1 MAGTLEV
8 ETLEDEISKCNQA
21 SDDAP
26 ISLPPPVELESV
38 HDVTIDRIASKLLK
52 DNFIL
57 TALELHAE
65 LLESG
70 RELPRLRDYFSNPGN
85 FEKHSHSSAFD
96 VSPVLPRTS
105 SVQTFDSLD
114 FARYSDDGEKQ
125 LDERVAVLEF
135 ELRKARE
142 TIKNLRANLTVV
154 TESDPNTP
162 DNGSE
167 HTTVSEDP
175 LRPHERRA
183 VNFLVN
189 EYLLKQDYKLT
200 SITFSDENE
209 DQDFEDWDDV
219 GLNIPKPP
227 DFLQLYRNYNKHARQ
242 WCSTTECAAQTEA
255 LDEPSPSA
263 REQELKAVAFE
274 KEVLETQVEQLK
286 LQLEKANQENAA
298 LTSEL
303 DKALNSQAELSFK
316 PVLPFE
322 IMAETLSEMVEPS
335 VPDSPLLTASKS
347 PLRKRLPEE
356 RGNLPEEGSPID
368 STFHKDDLDVAV
380 FGVEQVTPAK
390 LRESRPIT
398 TARCVV
404 WRRKMSPAFLEALV
418 SVGHPQSQLADMRL
432 AWDVTHVAATGD
444 EVVLMLSRCLPH
456 IVPNVLLAK
465 REELVPLLLAAINLH
480 PDARERDAL
489 LNLLFNLT
497 KRPDDDQRRVIL
509 AGLLS
514 VAQCLGHA
522 RVEAELL
529 PQCWEQISHKYPERR
544 LLVAESCGYLAPQ
557 VASEIRSS
565 LLLSMLQQML
575 KEEKEELV
583 RQAAARSL
591 AVLLAYVDDPDKFLQ
606 AVDLALLVVAD
617 EQPEMA
623 EVAQSVLLPSVACW
637 ALEKGQL
644 ETALLTTLMKLLE
657 DHVRALDMRSADGVM
672 SLSQAEE
679 QHSVNLVKALGAAL
693 PFLLVHVLESA
704 PYVARL
710 NLHDSISPCSLPA
723 DRLRPSENPLLEPA
737 TIVGDDSRTAL
748 LVTAFD
754 EHIGQEWFKTW
765 PAFDWLLSK
774 FIPFLTNIATSTKP
788 HSRSTVRALSEL
800 VRNFCQLFGC
810 TFTHSKVKPAFSA
823 LLPLT
828 DASSVA
834 SREALTNATAPIYAC
849 GVLTAFCS
857 ETDRREL
864 VGFLKSLLFVVSL
877 CDVSLASIQSTLL
890 ELGCDRNHQETL
902 LAALWEGVVHASPLV
917 RANAARLFELL
928 VATVPDTLLKNRVA
942 PALVT
947 LASDPE
953 ISVRVGTVRPFGTIL
968 ALSTQKEL
976 LDKAFLQ
983 LQTFLEDP
991 QHRDNHCMQVEFIQ
1005 MFASLGPNT
1014 EPRFR
1019 DEFILPH
1026 LAVLA
1031 IRNNQN
1037 ASDSLRAEVAELLLE
1052 AYTALSCT
1060 YIPEQVISEAF
1071 LPGLRCLLEDAR
1083 QVAPCHEAAV
1093 AAMIGNFEAK
1103 LDCSRD
1109 RTSSLTSPIASM
1121 EEMKRKMTKIFTTP
1135 PANARANLPNI
1146 FQLRKK

>member
-1 MAGTLEV
+1 
-8 ETLEDEISKCNQA
+8 
-21 SDDAP
+21 
-26 ISLPPPVELESV
+26 
-38 HDVTIDRIASKLLK
+38 R
-52 DNFIL
+52 
-57 TALELHAE
+57 
-65 LLESG
+65 
-70 RELPRLRDYFSNPGN
+70 
-85 FEKHSHSSAFD
+85 
-96 VSPVLPRTS
+96 
-105 SVQTFDSLD
+105 
-114 FARYSDDGEKQ
+114 
-125 LDERVAVLEF
+125 
-135 ELRKARE
+135 
-142 TIKNLRANLTVV
+142 
-154 TESDPNTP
+154 
-162 DNGSE
+162 
-167 HTTVSEDP
+167 
-175 LRPHERRA
+175 
-183 VNFLVN
+183 
-189 EYLLKQDYKLT
+189 
-200 SITFSDENE
+200 
-209 DQDFEDWDDV
+209 
-219 GLNIPKPP
+219 
-227 DFLQLYRNYNKHARQ
+227 
-242 WCSTTECAAQTEA
+242 
-255 LDEPSPSA
+255 
-263 REQELKAVAFE
+263 
-274 KEVLETQVEQLK
+274 
-286 LQLEKANQENAA
+286 
-298 LTSEL
+298 
-303 DKALNSQAELSFK
+303 
-316 PVLPFE
+316 
-322 IMAETLSEMVEPS
+322 
-335 VPDSPLLTASKS
+335 
-347 PLRKRLPEE
+347 
-356 RGNLPEEGSPID
+356 
-368 STFHKDDLDVAV
+368 
-380 FGVEQVTPAK
+380 
-390 LRESRPIT
+390 
-398 TARCVV
+398 VV
-404 WRRKMSPAFLEALV
+404 WCRKMSPAFLEALV
-418 SVGHPQSQLADMRL
+418 SVGHPRSQLADMRL

-465 REELVPLLLAAINLH
+465 REAIPLLLAAINLH

-529 PQCWEQISHKYPERR
+529 PQCWEQINHKYPERR

-575 KEEKEELV
+575 KEEKEEVV

-591 AVLLAYVDDPDKFLQ
+591 AVLLAYVDDPDKFSQ

-644 ETALLTTLMKLLE
+644 ESALLTTLMKLLE

-693 PFLLVHVLESA
+693 PFLLVHVLESG

-723 DRLRPSENPLLEPA
+723 DRIRPSENPLLEPA

-800 VRNFCQLFGC
+800 LRNFCQLFGR

-890 ELGCDRNHQETL
+890 ELGCDRNHQEAL
-902 LAALWEGVVHASPLV
+902 LATLWEGVVHASPLV

-1037 ASDSLRAEVAELLLE
+1037 VSDALRAEVAELLLE

-1109 RTSSLTSPIASM
+1109 RTPSLTSPIASM

-1135 PANARANLPNI
+1135 PTNARANLPNI

>member
-1 MAGTLEV
+1 
-8 ETLEDEISKCNQA
+8 
-21 SDDAP
+21 
-26 ISLPPPVELESV
+26 
-38 HDVTIDRIASKLLK
+38 
-52 DNFIL
+52 
-57 TALELHAE
+57 
-65 LLESG
+65 
-70 RELPRLRDYFSNPGN
+70 
-85 FEKHSHSSAFD
+85 
-96 VSPVLPRTS
+96 
-105 SVQTFDSLD
+105 
-114 FARYSDDGEKQ
+114 
-125 LDERVAVLEF
+125 
-135 ELRKARE
+135 
-142 TIKNLRANLTVV
+142 
-154 TESDPNTP
+154 
-162 DNGSE
+162 
-167 HTTVSEDP
+167 
-175 LRPHERRA
+175 
-183 VNFLVN
+183 
-189 EYLLKQDYKLT
+189 
-200 SITFSDENE
+200 
-209 DQDFEDWDDV
+209 
-219 GLNIPKPP
+219 
-227 DFLQLYRNYNKHARQ
+227 
-242 WCSTTECAAQTEA
+242 
-255 LDEPSPSA
+255 
-263 REQELKAVAFE
+263 
-274 KEVLETQVEQLK
+274 
-286 LQLEKANQENAA
+286 
-298 LTSEL
+298 
-303 DKALNSQAELSFK
+303 
-316 PVLPFE
+316 
-322 IMAETLSEMVEPS
+322 
-335 VPDSPLLTASKS
+335 
-347 PLRKRLPEE
+347 
-356 RGNLPEEGSPID
+356 
-368 STFHKDDLDVAV
+368 
-380 FGVEQVTPAK
+380 
-390 LRESRPIT
+390 
-398 TARCVV
+398 
-404 WRRKMSPAFLEALV
+404 
-418 SVGHPQSQLADMRL
+418 
-432 AWDVTHVAATGD
+432 
-444 EVVLMLSRCLPH
+444 
-456 IVPNVLLAK
+456 
-465 REELVPLLLAAINLH
+465 
-480 PDARERDAL
+480 
-489 LNLLFNLT
+489 
-497 KRPDDDQRRVIL
+497 
-509 AGLLS
+509 
-514 VAQCLGHA
+514 
-522 RVEAELL
+522 
-529 PQCWEQISHKYPERR
+529 
-544 LLVAESCGYLAPQ
+544 
-557 VASEIRSS
+557 
-565 LLLSMLQQML
+565 
-575 KEEKEELV
+575 
-583 RQAAARSL
+583 
-591 AVLLAYVDDPDKFLQ
+591 
-606 AVDLALLVVAD
+606 
-617 EQPEMA
+617 
-623 EVAQSVLLPSVACW
+623 
-637 ALEKGQL
+637 
-644 ETALLTTLMKLLE
+644 
-657 DHVRALDMRSADGVM
+657 MRSADGVM

-693 PFLLVHVLESA
+693 PFLLVHVLESG

-723 DRLRPSENPLLEPA
+723 DRIRPSENPLLEPA

-800 VRNFCQLFGC
+800 LRNFCQLFGR

-890 ELGCDRNHQETL
+890 ELGCDRNHQEAL
-902 LAALWEGVVHASPLV
+902 LATLWEGVVHASPLV

-1037 ASDSLRAEVAELLLE
+1037 VSDALRAEVAELLLE

-1109 RTSSLTSPIASM
+1109 RTPSLTSPIASM

-1135 PANARANLPNI
+1135 PTNARANLPNI

>member
-142 TIKNLRANLTVV
+142 TIKNLRANLTV
-154 TESDPNTP
+154 
-162 DNGSE
+162 
-167 HTTVSEDP
+167 
-175 LRPHERRA
+175 
-183 VNFLVN
+183 
-189 EYLLKQDYKLT
+189 
-200 SITFSDENE
+200 
-209 DQDFEDWDDV
+209 DFEDWDDV

-274 KEVLETQVEQLK
+274 KEVL
-286 LQLEKANQENAA
+286 
-298 LTSEL
+298 
-303 DKALNSQAELSFK
+303 AELSFK

-368 STFHKDDLDVAV
+368 STIHKDDLDVAV

-465 REELVPLLLAAINLH
+465 REASIPLLLAAINLH

-693 PFLLVHVLESA
+693 PFLLVHVLESG